1 MRNKCSVR
9 LRKPFDS
16 GSLRMNRKIAQAK
29 KPKKKQNIYG
39 TCVRICEYLNS
50 LEHPYVAVRNS
61 DFFRL

>member
-29 KPKKKQNIYG
+29 KPKKNKTFTALAFEFVNI
-39 TCVRICEYLNS
+39 
-50 LEHPYVAVRNS
+50 
-61 DFFRL
+61 